1 MNEQERKNRKAEIIG
16 ILHREK
22 GSLTVSSL
30 LSFLNIEIEHL
41 RDALEDCDT
50 DSVLTV
56 RGAIGAFR
64 GLKDLIEDGYPD
76 FKS

>member
-1 MNEQERKNRKAEIIG
+1 MNEQERKNRKAELVG

-22 GSLTVSSL
+22 GSLAISSL
-30 LSFLNIEIEHL
+30 LALLGMEIERT
-41 RDALEDCDT
+41 RDTLEDCDT
-50 DSVLTV
+50 EDLRVFQ
-56 RGAIGAFR
+56 GAIGAFR

>member
-1 MNEQERKNRKAEIIG
+1 MNEREQKEKKAELVG

-22 GSLTVSSL
+22 GSLAISSL
-30 LSFLNIEIEHL
+30 LALLGMEIERM
-41 RDALEDCDT
+41 RDEIENCTAED
-50 DSVLTV
+50 LPAYQ
-56 RGAIGAFR
+56 GAIGAFR